1 MESANLSLNHD
12 TVLSALRSLEGSPDI
27 ARRFFAWIS
36 CAEST
41 KLSSESYNVM
51 LGILGL
57 KNYTTKFWN
66 LVEVMKRKGYR
77 VSENTF
83 IKVSENFSREGLVS
97 DLEMLVEMYNSQI
110 PREVC
115 KIIREDEWGESVKTK
130 LEGMGI
136 EFSGDLVS
144 VVLKK
149 LEGKPM
155 KALMFFR
162 WVEENPSR
170 KHDARAY
177 NALAIVLGEE
187 ADCVEEFWCIAS
199 EMRGAG
205 CKMEMATYVK
215 VSSRFFKR
223 KMMKDAVD
231 LYEFMMGSGSDKPPV
246 QDCLFLLR
254 KIVTGN
260 DPDMDLFSRVLRV
273 FTEGGNVLTKSLY
286 NGVLKS
292 LTGAGKLGERHKILK
307 AMEEYGF
314 VADSAVHDQVIL
326 GFCKAR
332 RFDDACEYL
341 DKLES
346 SEDDSGSTIWA
357 SLIQGHCLAGEI
369 DKASS
374 CFRKMV
380 ERKGVLDAG
389 YACEVL
395 VRGFCGKN
403 RDNDAFRFLVD
414 MINEKQLRP
423 SHTTYKL
430 LIEKLLVKRHLK
442 EATSLLGLMRSH
454 GFRTLIDPFIKYIA
468 KSGTAD
474 DAMNVL
480 KEMKVKRSPNVSVFL
495 QMFEALFKAGRHE
508 LAHDFLSKT
517 PQGIRGHADV
527 LNLFYSKRPREV
539 EAGKATAAAA
549 AVS

>member
-41 KLSSESYNVM
+41 KLSSESYNLM

-57 KNYTTKFWN
+57 KNYSTKFWN

-97 DLEMLVEMYNSQI
+97 DLQMLVEMYNSQI

-144 VVLKK
+144 MVLKK

-162 WVEENPSR
+162 WVEENPSC

-187 ADCVEEFWCIAS
+187 ADCVEEFWGIAS

-231 LYEFMMGSGSDKPPV
+231 LYEFMMASGSDKPPV

-254 KIVTGN
+254 KIVTSN

-292 LTGAGKLGERHKILK
+292 LTGAGNLGECEKILK

-380 ERKGVLDAG
+380 ERKGVLAAG

-423 SHTTYKL
+423 LHTTYKL

-495 QMFEALFKAGRHE
+495 QMFEALFKAGRHD

-517 PQGIRGHADV
+517 PHGIRGHADV